1 MDFKKFSFLHV
12 STFETTLIEY
22 VKSLDAPP
30 SLKESMLYSL
40 NAGGKRIR
48 PMLVMAVLDA
58 YGKDPFHGLGAA
70 CAVEMIHTYSLI
82 HDDLPCMDNDDMR
95 RGKPTNH
102 IVFGEGLATLAG
114 DALQPAA
121 FHIIADNLNYTN
133 EQKIA
138 LISELAQAS
147 GATGMVGG
155 QVADIEAEGQ
165 QVSVRLLEKIHE
177 MKTGK
182 LIEFSVVA
190 GAILSGASQID
201 IAYLRTFAKH
211 LGISFQIRDDILD
224 IEGDQE
230 LIGKPVGSD
239 QKNQKSTYPSLLT
252 MNGAKEMLAEQVAK
266 AKDSLAFVKCK
277 PDMLIEIIEM
287 IASRKN

>member
-1 MDFKKFSFLHV
+1 MDFKTFSYLNI
-12 STFETTLIEY
+12 STFETSLVEF

-30 SLKESMLYSL
+30 SLKEAMLYSL

-82 HDDLPCMDNDDMR
+82 HDDLPCMDDDEVR

-114 DALQPAA
+114 DAMQPAA
-121 FHIIADNLNYTN
+121 FQLIVDNLNYTN
-133 EQKIA
+133 QQKVA
-138 LISELAQAS
+138 LVSELAFAS

-155 QVADIEAEGQ
+155 QVADIEAEGE
-165 QVSVRLLEKIHE
+165 QVPMRLLEKIHE

-190 GAILSGASQID
+190 GAILSEATQLD
-201 IAYLRTFAKH
+201 IAHLRTFAKH
-211 LGISFQIRDDILD
+211 LGLSFQIRDDILD
-224 IEGDQE
+224 IIGDQA

-239 QKNQKSTYPSLLT
+239 QKNKKSTYPSILT
-252 MNGAKEMLAEQVAK
+252 MDGALEMLNDQVIK
-266 AKDSLAFVKCK
+266 AKDALIKVNCK
-277 PDMLIEIIEM
+277 PEILIEIIDN
-287 IASRKN
+287 IANRKN